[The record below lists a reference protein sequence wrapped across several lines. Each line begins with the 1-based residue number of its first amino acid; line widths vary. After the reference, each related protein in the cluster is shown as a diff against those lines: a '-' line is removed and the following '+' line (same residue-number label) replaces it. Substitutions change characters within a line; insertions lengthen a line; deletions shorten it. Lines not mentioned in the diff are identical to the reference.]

1 MKKARAWADASL
13 LIVTLIWGSAFV
25 LVKDIV
31 RTVPP
36 IVLVAT
42 RFLAATVLLGAVMAP
57 RLRFINRRLLA
68 AGSLIGVI
76 LFSGFILQ
84 TVGIEY
90 TSASKAAFITA
101 LSVVMVP
108 LFAALVLK
116 QKPTALSL
124 IGAGLAML
132 GLALLTLHPGPGAGA
147 GGHAVGG
154 LLVNAGDIII
164 FMGAIAFALHIVF
177 VGRYAPSL
185 DVPLLVLIQMA
196 TVAIISWAEIAI
208 EAVVAAIMWD
218 SVQGLMRGFDR
229 GLNLPDLPCRLAGW
243 WAMDFRSVTPRTWV
257 AILFL
262 GVFGTALAFFIQ
274 NAAQRFTTPTRVAII
289 FSTEPVFTA
298 IFARVFFGEALG
310 MRGVL
315 GSILIL
321 AGTIV
326 AELPARGDG

>member
-25 LVKDIV
+25 LVKDV
-31 RTVPP
+31 VQTVPP

-42 RFLAATVLLGAVMAP
+42 RFLAATVLFGIVMAR

-108 LFAALVLK
+108 LFAALILK
-116 QKPTALSL
+116 RKPTTLSL
-124 IGAGLAML
+124 IGVGLATL
-132 GLALLTLHPGPGAGA
+132 GLALLTLHPGPEAGDHAIA
-147 GGHAVGG
+147 GIP
-154 LLVNAGDIII
+154 VNVGDIIT

-177 VGRYAPSL
+177 VGKYAPFL
-185 DVPLLVLIQMA
+185 DVPLLVFIQMA
-196 TVAIISWAEIAI
+196 TVTAISWGEIGI
-208 EAVVAAIMWD
+208 GAVMEGVIAGLRGNPGMLGPSGISQLTFETWAA
-218 SVQGLMRGFDR
+218 V
-229 GLNLPDLPCRLAGW
+229 
-243 WAMDFRSVTPRTWV
+243 
-257 AILFL
+257 LFL

-289 FSTEPVFTA
+289 FSTEPVFAA
-298 IFARVFFGEALG
+298 IFARVFLGETLG

-326 AELPARGDG
+326 AEMPARFLERY